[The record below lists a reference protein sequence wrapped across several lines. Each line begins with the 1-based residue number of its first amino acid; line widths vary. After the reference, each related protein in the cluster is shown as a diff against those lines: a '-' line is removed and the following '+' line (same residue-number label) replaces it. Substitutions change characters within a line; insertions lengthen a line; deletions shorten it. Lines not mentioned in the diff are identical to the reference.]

1 MARAQTRGTV
11 RGFTLIELMVAI
23 AIVAILAAIAFPSFQ
38 YTIRSNRV
46 ATTTNQVIAAVARGR
61 RRSAARAVEG
71 SA

>member
-38 YTIRSNRV
+38 YTIRSNRRRRP
-46 ATTTNQVIAAVARGR
+46 TRSLPPSRSRGR
-61 RRSAARAVEG
+61 RRSAARAVEA